1 MKEWW
6 FRLLALLFLAEL
18 FVPFLRWPL
27 GAPKIVELAIHGL
40 AGLLLL
46 AAFATM
52 LKKDRIPKGVLV
64 ILGITLIWGIV
75 SLVDGQSLLAFG
87 WGWYQMFR
95 YPLIGLFA
103 YLAMDDPKDF
113 ARWFVRFCFA
123 LLIFQVGVQIVMYA
137 MGYEISDNMG
147 GTFGAF
153 GVAKYIMMVFF
164 VSSVMIG
171 HWLVTRDLKYLA
183 LSLVLGFIGSILS
196 GTKFYLIGMVLMLG
210 LAAITQLAFSGK
222 MRQFVVFLFLFFVVG
237 TVFIPITNYFLVEIG
252 ESTLDEFLQDDYIL
266 DRYLFAV
273 TVNPYTGEYYL
284 GRGESLVYSW
294 QQIQHG
300 MSTTLVGYGLGSR
313 SSSSMLGVG
322 GVKFQSDI
330 YGGVTLSSGLGT
342 WIQEYGLIGLTVFLL
357 IAVWINMQLFRFMRR
372 LIDPYQRSLVLG
384 LIIYT
389 SCWPVWLFYT
399 DLTSAGVMA
408 MMYCVAIGYIFRQA
422 HNLPRLSTR
431 PTTRPSR

>member
-27 GAPKIVELAIHGL
+27 GMPKLVELAIHGL
-40 AGLLLL
+40 AGLVLL
-46 AAFATM
+46 AALATM
-52 LKKDRIPKGVLV
+52 LKEDRIPKGVLV

-87 WGWYQMFR
+87 WGWYRMFR

-113 ARWFVRFCFA
+113 ARWFIRFCFA

-137 MGYEISDNMG
+137 IFGVINDNMG

-153 GVAKYIMMVFF
+153 GVVNFAMMVFF

-171 HWLVTRDLKYLA
+171 HWLATRDLKYLA
-183 LSLVLGFIGSILS
+183 LSLVFGLIGSILS
-196 GTKFYLIGMVLMLG
+196 ETKFYLIGVVVMFGM
-210 LAAITQLAFSGK
+210 AAIIQFVFIGRK
-222 MRQFVVFLFLFFVVG
+222 RQFVVFLILFFLMGIAFV
-237 TVFIPITNYFLVEIG
+237 PITNYFLVEMG
-252 ESTLDEFLQDDYIL
+252 GPTLDQYLREGYIL
-266 DRYLFAV
+266 DRYLF
-273 TVNPYTGEYYL
+273 TVEINPITGGYYL
-284 GRGESLVYSW
+284 GRGQTIIYSW
-294 QQIQHG
+294 QQIQRDIP
-300 MSTTLVGYGLGSR
+300 TVLFGYGLGSR
-313 SSSSMLGVG
+313 ATSDFLGVG
-322 GVKFQSDI
+322 GVKLQSDI
-330 YGGVTLSSGLGT
+330 YGPVSLTGLGI
-342 WIQEYGLIGLTVFLL
+342 WIQEYGIIGLTVFLL

-389 SCWPVWLFYT
+389 SCWPVWLFYA

-422 HNLPRLSTR
+422 HNLPCSSTRSVIRLS
-431 PTTRPSR
+431 S